1 MATGRAQEVPDQ
13 GWAWVVLLAV
23 VLSQGMTFGFPS
35 CIAVFYTDI
44 QASFQASNSETSWFP
59 SIVTA
64 VLHAGAETLI
74 SACSLTNDYTV
85 PCRKHNYDTPWLCMA
100 AKFRGSACYF
110 VYLIQLRIQP
120 LCKHVISLPH
130 SK

>member
-23 VLSQGMTFGFPS
+23 VLSQGITFGFPS
-35 CIAVFYTDI
+35 CIVVFYTDI

-64 VLHAGAETLI
+64 VLHAGE
-74 SACSLTNDYTV
+74 SAVGGSWRHGHWSGPRGPGPGLGLGGAAGSRAVPGNDLWLPIMYCRLLHGHPSL
-85 PCRKHNYDTPWLCMA
+85 
-100 AKFRGSACYF
+100 
-110 VYLIQLRIQP
+110 
-120 LCKHVISLPH
+120 LPGQQQ
-130 SK
+130 